1 MLWSVDPLA
10 VRSLAVDVDV
20 RGINTDVTGTNAD
33 VRGISADV
41 RGVNAD
47 VRGTNTDVTGTNTDV
62 RGINADLMVSV
73 MDPSAARS
81 QRRVRGLEE
90 SDSPVVVWLR
100 KGLTS

>member
-1 MLWSVDPLA
+1 MLWSVDPSA

-20 RGINTDVTGTNAD
+20 RGINADVTGTNAD

-73 MDPSAARS
+73 MDPSARS